1 MPGYGF
7 IHDKLE
13 IKFLILYIAARVIE
27 PVPFDTMLEL
37 TLCDDAID
45 YFDFSDCLADLVKTE
60 HLTLS
65 DEGLYAITDK
75 GRRNSEICESNLPYS
90 VRQRCDR
97 NLADCNRRLRRKS
110 QVKASSVRR
119 PNGTWTVSLSLS
131 DDMGSVMELDLMMVQ
146 EEMARGVEKR
156 FRQSPERLYSQIV
169 NLLLSDAPGNAGG
182 GQPDP
187 EGGGK

>member
-169 NLLLSDAPGNAGG
+169 NLLLSDAPDNADGS
-182 GQPDP
+182 QPDP

>member
-169 NLLLSDAPGNAGG
+169 NLLLSDAPEDAGG
-182 GQPDP
+182 GKPSP
-187 EGGGK
+187 ESGDQ

>member
-169 NLLLSDAPGNAGG
+169 NLLLSDAPDNAGG

>member
-1 MPGYGF
+1 MAGHGF

-27 PVPFDTMLEL
+27 PVPFDTMLDL

-65 DEGLYAITDK
+65 DEGLYGITDK

-90 VRQRCDR
+90 VRLRCDK
-97 NLADCNRRLRRKS
+97 NLATCNRRLRRMS
-110 QVKASSVRR
+110 QVKATAAQR
-119 PNGTWTVSLSLS
+119 PNGTWSVELSLS
-131 DDMGSVMELDLMMVQ
+131 DDMGSVMELELMMVR
-146 EEMARGVEKR
+146 EDMARAVEKR
-156 FRQSPERLYSQIV
+156 FRQSPERLYGQIV
-169 NLLLSDAPGNAGG
+169 DLLLSD
-182 GQPDP
+182 GQD
-187 EGGGK
+187 EKSEK